1 MDSGRSTAGAPGP
14 LAARSLRIGLVCAYS
29 VGVPGGVQG
38 QVMGLARVLRR
49 LGHEVRVLAP
59 CDGPPPAT
67 FVTPLGNSIPTAANG
82 SVAPIAPDFSC
93 ALRTIR
99 ALRDEEFDVLHLH
112 EPLAPGPTMTTLF
125 LDIAPVVATFHA
137 AGDSASYR
145 IFNPIVRSL
154 ASHIDARVVVSKD
167 ALDLAKRYLPGDYE
181 TLFNGVE
188 VERYRQVEPLKAES
202 PTVFFCGRHEERKGL
217 SVLLDAM
224 GSLPPDVRCWVASD
238 GPETPALRARYAGD
252 PRIEWLGRISDDEKI
267 ARLKGA
273 TVFCAPSLHGE
284 SFGVVLIEAMAAGT
298 PVVASSLAGYQNVA
312 THEQNAL
319 LVPPGDAAA
328 LAGALHTAIYDT
340 DVAERLRRA
349 GEARADEFSMES
361 LALRYVEIYQ
371 RVVSSD
377 WRVTHRAGEQ
387 PFRRRLRAAARLL
400 GTVRNWITFW
410 LDRSSRTRN
419 LATSLR
425 LPVSR
430 SGRVPESD

>member
-1 MDSGRSTAGAPGP
+1 MDSGRSTVGVPGSSV
-14 LAARSLRIGLVCAYS
+14 ARSLRIGLVCAYS

-145 IFNPIVRSL
+145 VFNPIVRSL

-167 ALDLAKRYLPGDYE
+167 ALDLAQRYLPGEYE

-188 VERYRQVEPLKAES
+188 VERYQQVEPLKPEG

-217 SVLLDAM
+217 SVLLDALA
-224 GSLPPDVRCWVASD
+224 SLPPEVRCWVASD

-312 THEQNAL
+312 THGQDAL

-328 LAGALHTAIYDT
+328 LANALHTALYDT
-340 DVAERLRRA
+340 DAAERLCRA
-349 GEARADEFSMES
+349 GVARSNEFSMEA
-361 LALRYVEIYQ
+361 LAQRYVEIYQ

-377 WRVTHRAGEQ
+377 WRVTHRATEQ
-387 PFRRRLRAAARLL
+387 PFRRRLRAAVRLL
-400 GTVRNWITFW
+400 DTLRKWFAFW
-410 LDRSSRTRN
+410 SERSPRTRN
-419 LATSLR
+419 ITSSLR
-425 LPVSR
+425 LPVFR
-430 SGRVPESD
+430 PERVPESD